1 MLNCQRV
8 PLPPVNNSQVQ
19 MEYNGTV
26 GTVPCVNVGSE
37 PINSC
42 MVLKFNPIS
51 QHIDS
56 HEILNKSPVNRL
68 LNHHELN
75 PY

>member
-1 MLNCQRV
+1 MC
-8 PLPPVNNSQVQ
+8 
-19 MEYNGTV
+19 ECEIGKGGT
-26 GTVPCVNVGSE
+26 

-68 LNHHELN
+68 LNDHELN